1 MRIKFIIIILNLLLL
16 TNLSFSSQF
25 NFGTE
30 FAAKSPNAHKA
41 LINALEK
48 SGDRIFGVGVHGII
62 VYSDDEGETWTQ
74 ADEVPFT
81 KTLTD
86 ISCPTQNKC
95 WATGHDATILHS
107 FDAGKTWQIQYQ
119 DPEFDAPFLSIHMYL
134 SLIHI

>member
-1 MRIKFIIIILNLLLL
+1 MKIKFIIIIINLLFL

-25 NFGTE
+25 NFGTG

-74 ADEVPFT
+74 ADQVPFT

-107 FDAGKTWQIQYQ
+107 FDAGKTWQV
-119 DPEFDAPFLSIHMYL
+119 
-134 SLIHI
+134 